1 MQTSAAYRHTGLIAK
16 HSKVNATASHA
27 VLLLSA
33 GWQSPAP
40 SPPHSPMAPKSPSFR
55 QLQHMSSPIAERFRR
70 AAVDSDVIV
79 EPGSRVLQQQ
89 DSAADGAA
97 AAAAAA
103 ANCAADMATTVI
115 DASGAQRLVIEGSES
130 HAAVPAA
137 GSIDGGHSQRSIG
150 APDIVEERSS
160 MSVSSSV
167 QEGRVLP
174 MEQSQQAQP
183 RKLWSVDAAAPPVR
197 RTVSSSRPSSRPG
210 SAGTN
215 GRQQPSS
222 RRASAQEQQQGSVGK
237 ESSQGAVSGSVPSYA
252 AGTRSSTARGASGA
266 VAGARGTA
274 RQADCPA
281 PSSKS
286 RPASRPQ
293 TAGEAAYHSRGRRCQ
308 APDIAT
314 SQRAVP
320 HATLRPKS
328 SARGR

>member
-1 MQTSAAYRHTGLIAK
+1 
-16 HSKVNATASHA
+16 
-27 VLLLSA
+27 
-33 GWQSPAP
+33 
-40 SPPHSPMAPKSPSFR
+40 
-55 QLQHMSSPIAERFRR
+55 
-70 AAVDSDVIV
+70 
-79 EPGSRVLQQQ
+79 
-89 DSAADGAA
+89 
-97 AAAAAA
+97 
-103 ANCAADMATTVI
+103 
-115 DASGAQRLVIEGSES
+115 
-130 HAAVPAA
+130 
-137 GSIDGGHSQRSIG
+137 
-150 APDIVEERSS
+150 

-174 MEQSQQAQP
+174 KEQPQQAQP

-237 ESSQGAVSGSVPSYA
+237 ESSQWAVSGSVPSYA

-314 SQRAVP
+314 SQRQSHMLRYGPRAVHEVGSCAFAQLSASTTLLFVCQCCLFP
-320 HATLRPKS
+320 LCPSAGVWQGPSQQEWEQVQQQLAEQQQQLADQQQLVAQLQQQAAATLVQHAAEVLDLKETSAAACVALQAS
-328 SARGR
+328 SPRIALASFQCLTGAHADVVGALPDCCGCCRAGCALS